1 MRVDEDIVPTNQ
13 QDNMND
19 MYSNAWFRSH
29 MSNAVEAADRIVPRQ
44 Y

>member
-1 MRVDEDIVPTNQ
+1 MRVEEDIVPTNQ
-13 QDNMND
+13 QDDMNE
-19 MYSNAWFRSH
+19 MYSNVWFRSH